1 MSPIKQQLLFC
12 PHNAFFKL
20 SSTSKTSKHTM
31 KRIKFHKITVN
42 DTELIFTSLTNRPDD
57 PDSDLMSA
65 VLGKPLRSGNS
76 HRLMCCSTP
85 FL

>member
-20 SSTSKTSKHTM
+20 SSTSKASKHTYKISQNYR
-31 KRIKFHKITVN
+31 KRYRA
-42 DTELIFTSLTNRPDD
+42 DFTSLTNHPDD